1 MKLCYDGVSQPLKVK
16 VFNVAAYNSVQEKK
30 VLEPDIIES
39 ALIQRWQRG
48 EADAFDELYTRH
60 APAIY
65 RLGWAMLQQMQSAE
79 DVVQETFLRAHKAR
93 QRFDPNRAS
102 LGTWL
107 YQIALNYCR
116 SHLRR
121 KRLLTIPWLRQTE
134 DTPDLPDFRPGPESS
149 ALRGE
154 YRHILWEAVQNLS
167 APLREVITLHY
178 YMELPA
184 VEIAALLNCPEG
196 TIYSRLHNARRRLA
210 EALVEKGLTTPEML
224 EAQNAH

>member
-1 MKLCYDGVSQPLKVK
+1 M
-16 VFNVAAYNSVQEKK
+16 AAYNSLQEKRIIG
-30 VLEPDIIES
+30 PDPLES
-39 ALIQRWQRG
+39 ALIQRWQKG
-48 EADAFDELYTRH
+48 DPAAFDELYTRY
-60 APAIY
+60 APTIY
-65 RLGWAMLQQMQSAE
+65 RLGWAMLQQKQSAE
-79 DVVQETFLRAHKAR
+79 DVVQETFMRAHQAR
-93 QRFDPNRAS
+93 HRFDPSRAG

-121 KRLLTIPWLRQTE
+121 KHLLTIPWLRPTE
-134 DTPDLPDFRPGPESS
+134 EPPDLPDSRPGPENT

-154 YRHILWEAVQNLS
+154 SRQILWEAVQKLS

-184 VEIAALLNCPEG
+184 VEIAVMLNCPEG

-210 EALVEKGLTTPEML
+210 ETLAEKGLTTPEL
-224 EAQNAH
+224 VEAQNAH

>member
-1 MKLCYDGVSQPLKVK
+1 MSRPENTDTV
-16 VFNVAAYNSVQEKK
+16 
-30 VLEPDIIES
+30 
-39 ALIQRWQRG
+39 LIQRWQNG
-48 EADAFDELYTRH
+48 DSEAFDELYTQH

-65 RLGWAMLQQMQSAE
+65 RLGWAMLQQAQAAE

-93 QRFDPNRAS
+93 RRFDPSRAG

-121 KRLLTIPWLRQTE
+121 KRLLTVPWLHQTDE
-134 DTPDLPDFRPGPESS
+134 MPDFPDGRPGPESN
-149 ALRGE
+149 ALRSE
-154 YRHILWEAVQNLS
+154 YQRLLWEAVQNLS
-167 APLREVITLHY
+167 TPLREVITLHY

-184 VEIAALLNCPEG
+184 VEIAVMLKCPEG

-210 EALVEKGLTTPEML
+210 EVLADKGLSTPEML

>member
-1 MKLCYDGVSQPLKVK
+1 MNKDKTLP
-16 VFNVAAYNSVQEKK
+16 VQDTREQE
-30 VLEPDIIES
+30 LIEG
-39 ALIQRWQRG
+39 WQQG
-48 EADAFDELYTRH
+48 CADAFDELYTQH

-65 RLGWAMLQQMQSAE
+65 RLGWAMLQQSQAAE

-93 QRFDPNRAS
+93 RRFDPDRAS
-102 LGTWL
+102 FGTWL

-121 KRLLTIPWLRQTE
+121 KRLLTIPWLHQTGE
-134 DTPDLPDFRPGPESS
+134 TPDLPDLRPGPESA

-154 YRHILWEAVQNLS
+154 YRRLLWDAVQKLS
-167 APLREVITLHY
+167 DPLKEVITLHY

-196 TIYSRLHNARRRLA
+196 TVYSRLHNARRRLA
-210 EALVEKGLTTPEML
+210 EALVAQGITTPEIL
-224 EAQNAH
+224 EAHAH

>member
-1 MKLCYDGVSQPLKVK
+1 VPDKKLAEQDPK
-16 VFNVAAYNSVQEKK
+16 ER
-30 VLEPDIIES
+30 
-39 ALIQRWQRG
+39 ALIERWQRG
-48 EADAFDELYTRH
+48 ETEAFDELYSRH
-60 APAIY
+60 APVIY
-65 RLGWAMLQQMQSAE
+65 RLAWAMLQQTQSAE

-93 QRFDPNRAS
+93 HRFDLNRAS
-102 LGTWL
+102 FGTWL

-121 KRLLTIPWLRQTE
+121 KHLLTIPWLRQNE
-134 DTPDLPDFRPGPESS
+134 ETPDLPDFKPGPESS
-149 ALRGE
+149 ILRGE
-154 YRHILWEAVQNLS
+154 YRHILWEAVQSLS

-184 VEIAALLNCPEG
+184 VEIAAMLNCPEG

-210 EALVEKGLTTPEML
+210 EALLEKGLTPPELL

>member
-1 MKLCYDGVSQPLKVK
+1 MKVLDVV
-16 VFNVAAYNSVQEKK
+16 AYNTVPERKT
-30 VLEPDIIES
+30 LEQNPTEN

-48 EADAFDELYTRH
+48 DAAAFDELYTRH

-65 RLGWAMLQQMQSAE
+65 RLGWAMLQQTQSAE

-93 QRFDPNRAS
+93 QRFDPSRAS

-116 SHLRR
+116 SYLRR
-121 KRLLTIPWLRQTE
+121 KRLLTIPWLRQTDE
-134 DTPDLPDFRPGPESS
+134 TPDLPDFRPGPEST

-184 VEIAALLNCPEG
+184 VEIAAMLNCPEG

-210 EALVEKGLTTPEML
+210 DTLAEKGLTTPEML

>member
-1 MKLCYDGVSQPLKVK
+1 MKVLTLT
-16 VFNVAAYNSVQEKK
+16 AYNSVQEKRT
-30 VLEPDIIES
+30 LEPNPTEN

-48 EADAFDELYTRH
+48 ETAAFDELYTRH

-65 RLGWAMLQQMQSAE
+65 RLGWAMLQQTQSAE
-79 DVVQETFLRAHKAR
+79 DVVQETFMRAHKAR
-93 QRFDPNRAS
+93 HRFDPSRAS
-102 LGTWL
+102 FGTWL

-121 KRLLTIPWLRQTE
+121 KRLLTIPWLRQNE
-134 DTPDLPDFRPGPESS
+134 ETPDLPDFRPGPEST

-178 YMELPA
+178 YLELPA
-184 VEIAALLNCPEG
+184 VEIAAMLECPEG

-210 EALVEKGLTTPEML
+210 ETLAEKGLTTPEML

>member
-1 MKLCYDGVSQPLKVK
+1 M
-16 VFNVAAYNSVQEKK
+16 AAYNSVQEKK
-30 VLEPDIIES
+30 ILEQNINEH

-48 EADAFDELYTRH
+48 DADAFDELYTRH
-60 APAIY
+60 APPIY
-65 RLGWAMLQQMQSAE
+65 RLGWAMLQQTQSAE

-93 QRFDPNRAS
+93 HRFDPSRAS
-102 LGTWL
+102 IGTWL

-116 SHLRR
+116 SYLRR
-121 KRLLTIPWLRQTE
+121 KHLLTIPWLRQTE
-134 DTPDLPDFRPGPESS
+134 ETPDLPDFRPGPESS

-167 APLREVITLHY
+167 TPLREVITLHY

-184 VEIAALLNCPEG
+184 VEIAAMLNCPEG

-210 EALVEKGLTTPEML
+210 ETLAERGLTAPEIL